1 MKLLL
6 HVARICNEII
16 FGTKKGENMMT
27 LKQIYSWIGLIIG
40 AIILAIIALTSW
52 YTVDESDQAVVIT
65 FGKADEGITEPGLHF
80 KLPWPI
86 QSVEKLSKETFS
98 LNFGYDPEQ
107 AENAD
112 VVRMIT
118 GDENIL
124 QADLVV
130 QWKIVD
136 PAKYIFNSNDPQQIL
151 YNATSASLR
160 SIIGSSTVD
169 EALTDGKAEIENQVL
184 DLLISVMDDYEVGI
198 AIQDVKLQEVDL
210 PNEEVRQAF
219 MKVTDARETMNTK
232 KNEADKYRNEIF
244 EEAQGEKDAIISRA
258 EGDKIERVEIAR
270 GNVAGFNALYNAYKN
285 DPEITRS
292 RLVLETLDE
301 VLPNA
306 NIYIM
311 NDDGNTLKYLPLG
324 QNGQTTTIPPVE
336 DPKQDE
342 VEEESNNDNQ

>member
-1 MKLLL
+1 
-6 HVARICNEII
+6 
-16 FGTKKGENMMT
+16 MT
-27 LKQIYSWIGLIIG
+27 LKQIYTWLGIVV
-40 AIILAIIALTSW
+40 AVIILGLFAATSW
-52 YTVDESDQAVVIT
+52 YTVDESEQAVLIT
-65 FGKADEGITEPGLHF
+65 LGKAEEGTTESGLHF

-107 AENAD
+107 EEEAD

-130 QWKIVD
+130 QWRIVD
-136 PAKYIFNSNDPQQIL
+136 SAQYLFNTDDPQQVL

-160 SIIGSSTVD
+160 SVIGSSTID
-169 EALTDGKAEIENQVL
+169 EALTDGKAEIENEVL
-184 DLLISVMDDYEVGI
+184 DLLVTLMEEYKVGI

-210 PNEEVRQAF
+210 PNEEIRQAF

-232 KNEADKYRNEIF
+232 ENEANKYRNEVY

-258 EGDKIERVEIAR
+258 EGDKIKRIETAR
-270 GNVAGFNALYNAYKN
+270 GNVAAFNALYDAYEN
-285 DPEITRS
+285 NPDVTRQ
-292 RLVLETLDE
+292 RLVLETLDQ

-311 NDDGNTLKYLPLG
+311 NDDGNTMKYLSLGDNKEQPL
-324 QNGQTTTIPPVE
+324 PPIDSSDNE
-336 DPKQDE
+336 DEQETADDS
-342 VEEESNNDNQ
+342 EEEENND

>member
-1 MKLLL
+1 
-6 HVARICNEII
+6 
-16 FGTKKGENMMT
+16 MT
-27 LKQIYSWIGLIIG
+27 LKQIYSWIGIVV
-40 AIILAIIALTSW
+40 AVIILGLFAATSW
-52 YTVDESDQAVVIT
+52 YTVDESEQAVLIT
-65 FGKADEGITEPGLHF
+65 FGKAEEGTTESGLHF

-107 AENAD
+107 EEQSD
-112 VVRMIT
+112 IVRMIT

-130 QWKIVD
+130 QWKIIE
-136 PAKYIFNSNDPQQIL
+136 PSKYLFNTNDPQQVL

-160 SIIGSSTVD
+160 SIIGSSTID
-169 EALTDGKAEIENQVL
+169 EALTDGKAEIENEVL
-184 DLLISVMDDYEVGI
+184 DLLVSLMEDYDVGI

-232 KNEADKYRNEIF
+232 ENEANKYRNEIY

-258 EGDKIERVEIAR
+258 EGDKVERIETAR
-270 GNVAGFNALYNAYKN
+270 GNVAAFNALYDAYESN
-285 DPEITRS
+285 PDITRQ
-292 RLVLETLDE
+292 RLVLETLDQ
-301 VLPNA
+301 VLPDA

-324 QNGQTTTIPPVE
+324 QNPSSTLPPATE
-336 DPKQDE
+336 SSDNEQSDDE
-342 VEEESNNDNQ
+342 IVDDQEEENNND

>member
-1 MKLLL
+1 
-6 HVARICNEII
+6 
-16 FGTKKGENMMT
+16 MMT
-27 LKQIYSWIGLIIG
+27 LKQIYSWIGIVVAVVVLG
-40 AIILAIIALTSW
+40 LFAATSW
-52 YTVDESDQAVVIT
+52 YTVDESEQAVLIT
-65 FGKADEGITEPGLHF
+65 FGKAEEGTTEPGLHF

-86 QSVEKLSKETFS
+86 QTVETLSKETFS

-130 QWKIVD
+130 QWKIIE
-136 PAKYIFNSNDPQQIL
+136 PSKYLFNSDDPQQVL

-160 SIIGSSTVD
+160 SIIGSSTID
-169 EALTDGKAEIENQVL
+169 DALTDGKAEIENEVL
-184 DLLISVMDDYEVGI
+184 DLLVSLMEDYEVGI

-232 KNEADKYRNEIF
+232 KNEADKYRNEIY

-258 EGDKIERVEIAR
+258 EGNKIERIEIAR
-270 GNVAGFNALYNAYKN
+270 GNVAEFNALYDAYDSN
-285 DPEITRS
+285 PDITRQ

-301 VLPNA
+301 VLPDA

-324 QNGQTTTIPPVE
+324 ENTSTTLPPATESSDSNQSENNTE
-336 DPKQDE
+336 DS
-342 VEEESNNDNQ
+342 EEENNNDR

>member
-1 MKLLL
+1 
-6 HVARICNEII
+6 
-16 FGTKKGENMMT
+16 MT
-27 LKQIYSWIGLIIG
+27 LKQIYSWIGIVI
-40 AIILAIIALTSW
+40 AAVVLAIVGLTSW

-86 QSVEKLSKETFS
+86 QTVEKLSKETFS
-98 LNFGYDPEQ
+98 LNFGYDQEN

-112 VVRMIT
+112 IVRMIT

-130 QWKIVD
+130 QWKIID
-136 PAKYIFNSNDPQQIL
+136 PAKYLFHADDPEQVL

-184 DLLISVMDDYEVGI
+184 DLLVSVMEDYEVGI

-232 KNEADKYRNEIF
+232 KNEADKYRNEII

-258 EGDKIERVEIAR
+258 EGDKVERIETAR
-270 GNVAGFNALYNAYKN
+270 GNVAGFDALYNAYQSN
-285 DPEITRS
+285 PDITRQ

-301 VLPNA
+301 VLPDA

-311 NDDGNTLKYLPLG
+311 NDDGNTIKYLPLG
-324 QNGQTTTIPPVE
+324 QNGSAATIPPAE
-336 DPKQDE
+336 DAE
-342 VEEESNNDNQ
+342 GNTEEASKEGSANDNQ

>member
-1 MKLLL
+1 
-6 HVARICNEII
+6 
-16 FGTKKGENMMT
+16 MT
-27 LKQIYSWIGLIIG
+27 LKQVYRWIAIVIVIIVLGLF
-40 AIILAIIALTSW
+40 AATSW
-52 YTVDESDQAVVIT
+52 YTVDESEQAVLIT
-65 FGKADEGITEPGLHF
+65 FGEAEEATTESGLHF

-86 QSVEKLSKETFS
+86 QSVETLSKETFS

-107 AENAD
+107 AEQAN

-130 QWKIVD
+130 QWKIIEPSKYLFSSSD
-136 PAKYIFNSNDPQQIL
+136 PEQIL

-160 SIIGSSTVD
+160 SIIGSSTID
-169 EALTDGKAEIENQVL
+169 EALTDGKAEIENKVL
-184 DLLISVMDDYEVGI
+184 DLLVSVMEDYEVGI

-232 KNEADKYRNEIF
+232 KNEADKYRNEIY
-244 EEAQGEKDAIISRA
+244 EEALGEKDAIITRA
-258 EGDKIERVEIAR
+258 EGDKIERVERAR
-270 GNVAGFNALYNAYKN
+270 GNVAEFNALYNAYSDN
-285 DPEITRS
+285 PNVTRQ
-292 RLVLETLDE
+292 RLVLETLDQ

-311 NDDGNTLKYLPLG
+311 NDDGNTIKYLPIG
-324 QNGQTTTIPPVE
+324 ENASKNTPPVTESSE
-336 DPKQDE
+336 DDTT
-342 VEEESNNDNQ
+342 EEENTNEQEENNNG

>member
-1 MKLLL
+1 
-6 HVARICNEII
+6 
-16 FGTKKGENMMT
+16 MT
-27 LKQIYSWIGLIIG
+27 LKQIYSWIGIG
-40 AIILAIIALTSW
+40 IAAILLGVVALTSW

-65 FGKADEGITEPGLHF
+65 FGKAEEGITEPGLHF

-86 QSVEKLSKETFS
+86 QSVETLSKETFS
-98 LNFGYDPEQ
+98 LNFGYDKEN

-130 QWKIVD
+130 QWKIIEPAQYLFNADD
-136 PAKYIFNSNDPQQIL
+136 PEQIL

-184 DLLISVMDDYEVGI
+184 DLLVSVMEDYEVGI

-232 KNEADKYRNEIF
+232 ENEADKYRNEII

-258 EGDKIERVEIAR
+258 EGDKVERIEIAR
-270 GNVAGFNALYNAYKN
+270 GNVAGFNALYNAYQSN
-285 DPEITRS
+285 PDVTRQ

-301 VLPNA
+301 VLPGA
-306 NIYIM
+306 NMYIM
-311 NDDGNTLKYLPLG
+311 NDDGNTIKYLPLG
-324 QNGQTTTIPPVE
+324 PNGSATTIPSGEENTE
-336 DPKQDE
+336 DGSE
-342 VEEESNNDNQ
+342 GETANDNQ